1 MTKQITWA
9 FSGKPATLKE
19 VTEQVGAGWKRLVEN
34 LVSDLFDLGW
44 DGNLYQ
50 IKEKFGGLRFY
61 IGEGSD
67 EIHEAIQAAEEESMR
82 TCERTGEP
90 GERRSLRGWLKVLS
104 DDEYN
109 KYLEEQK
116 NVQS

>member
-1 MTKQITWA
+1 MTNQITWA
-9 FSGKPATLKE
+9 FSGSPATLEE
-19 VTEQVGAGWKRLVEN
+19 VQHEVGAGWNVLVKE
-34 LVSDLFDLGW
+34 LIAELFELGW
-44 DGNLYQ
+44 DGKLYQ

-67 EIHEAIQAAEEESMR
+67 EIHEAISAAEDRSYL